1 MAGEFILCAGVEV
14 ENVGA
19 ITAEVKGDTQ
29 LVAHILQRGVGQYDI
44 LYTAHEQRRD
54 DQVG

>member
-1 MAGEFILCAGVEV
+1 MAGEFIFCAGVEV

-29 LVAHILQRGVGQYDI
+29 LVAHIL
-44 LYTAHEQRRD
+44 
-54 DQVG
+54 

>member
-1 MAGEFILCAGVEV
+1 MAGEFILCAGFEV

-29 LVAHILQRGVGQYDI
+29 LVAHILQRGVGHNITYCTQPMNKEEMI
-44 LYTAHEQRRD
+44 R
-54 DQVG
+54 